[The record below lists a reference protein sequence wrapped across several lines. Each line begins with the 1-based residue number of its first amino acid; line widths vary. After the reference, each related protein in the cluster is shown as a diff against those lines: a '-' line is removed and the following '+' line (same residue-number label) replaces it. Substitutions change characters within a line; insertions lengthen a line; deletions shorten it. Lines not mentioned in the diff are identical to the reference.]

1 MSQMMLGYKY
11 YQGLGVPD
19 KCKASVLYYEE
30 SALQAIRYVEQSNGL
45 DIVERKKLSI
55 GHHVLQYQ
63 M

>member
-1 MSQMMLGYKY
+1 MSQMILGYKY

-30 SALQAIRYVEQSNGL
+30 AALQAIRYVEESNGL

-55 GHHVLQYQ
+55 GPHVL
-63 M
+63 